1 MRPGGRRLIRVG
13 QVSILWQPRAVAVGV
28 LLLVALAVLTV
39 ILLGTG
45 TLALSP
51 AQIFGA
57 LTGSGDGDVASKVI
71 NRVRLP
77 RVLTAM
83 AVGASLGMAGAV
95 FQSLSRN
102 ALGSPDVIG
111 FTTGA
116 ATGALMQII
125 LVESDPIR
133 TAAAAVASGML
144 TAIVVLLLAR
154 RGAVVGGYR
163 LILVGIGV
171 GATLAGINT
180 MLMVVGDI
188 DRTMS
193 AQVWL
198 AGSLNGR
205 NWGHVW
211 TALVGFCLFA
221 PPVLMLSRRLGVME
235 MGEDMARQLGVG
247 VSRSR
252 FWLVLASVGL
262 TSVATATTGPIAF
275 IALAAPQIARKLTGS
290 SDVPLVSGAL
300 TGAVLLLVAD
310 LIGQSAPFALYMP
323 IGLTTGLLGG
333 VYLLLVLTQ
342 CRNA

>member
-13 QVSILWQPRAVAVGV
+13 QVSILWQPRAVAVGA
-28 LLLVALAVLTV
+28 LLLVALAVLAV

-51 AQIFGA
+51 AQILGA
-57 LTGSGDGDVASKVI
+57 LAGSGDGDVASKVI

-116 ATGALMQII
+116 ATGALVQII
-125 LVESDPIR
+125 LIESDPIR

-154 RGAVVGGYR
+154 RGAAVGGYR

-342 CRNA
+342 RRNA